1 MRLLVALQNKAE
13 NVYKE
18 IPTRKQEIHPFQLKS
33 SCKDSCM
40 FYFSK
45 MHWQFITVSHE

>member
-33 SCKDSCM
+33 SKCKDSYM

-45 MHWQFITVSHE
+45 MH